1 MAREGTPTLRTSL
14 HRTAILGAL
23 LLATCLPYAMAISP
37 NGQTT
42 NIAETMARISQVMKS
57 KLPLCQNQ
65 TNAEAS
71 VLTQLKAMEE
81 VIMHQEEMLASVRFM
96 TDKLMETIN
105 KYVADA
111 PR

>member
-1 MAREGTPTLRTSL
+1 MARGGTLRASVSL
-14 HRTAILGAL
+14 QCAAILGVL
-23 LLATCLPYAMAISP
+23 LLVSCPPSALAISP
-37 NGQTT
+37 NDQAT

-65 TNAEAS
+65 TTAEAS

-81 VIMHQEEMLASVRFM
+81 VIIHQEQMLGSIRFM

-105 KYVADA
+105 RYVASV

>member
-1 MAREGTPTLRTSL
+1 MARAGTPRTRASL
-14 HRTAILGAL
+14 HCAAVLGVL
-23 LLATCLPYAMAISP
+23 LLVSRLPAALAVSP
-37 NGQTT
+37 NGQAT

-65 TNAEAS
+65 TTAEAS

-81 VIMHQEEMLASVRFM
+81 VIMYQEQMLGSIRFM

-105 KYVADA
+105 RYVANA
-111 PR
+111 HR

>member
-1 MAREGTPTLRTSL
+1 MARVGTPRARAPLQC
-14 HRTAILGAL
+14 AAVMGVL
-23 LLATCLPYAMAISP
+23 LLVACLPCALAISP
-37 NGQTT
+37 NGQAT

-65 TNAEAS
+65 TTAEAS

-81 VIMHQEEMLASVRFM
+81 VIVNQEQMLGSIRFM

-105 KYVADA
+105 RYVANA

>member
-1 MAREGTPTLRTSL
+1 MAGVGTPRARASLRC
-14 HRTAILGAL
+14 AAVLGAL
-23 LLATCLPYAMAISP
+23 LLVSCLPSALAISP
-37 NGQTT
+37 NGQAT

-65 TNAEAS
+65 TTAEAS

-81 VIMHQEEMLASVRFM
+81 VLLHQEQMLGSIRFM

-105 KYVADA
+105 RYVASA